1 MDNQAELRLK
11 VLELTREMLHN
22 SYVETKARIHNE
34 WSLKAD
40 VAWKTTQR
48 MLPYPQLPSYFT
60 EADVLHKV
68 IPLWR
73 FVRDG
78 ELVWEPA
85 PQVQELTPEPP
96 PSECSEPP
104 SEGSEPPSEG
114 SEPPPEQEP
123 EPVPLHVNNT
133 PYMEMPQPVSLSPN
147 VLPVAPQ
154 LDSPPSAI
162 VAPDRT
168 ETDIAPQNR
177 GLRVL
182 PAWMTPKRS

>member
-1 MDNQAELRLK
+1 MWSGRHCLHKEYVMDNQAELRLK
-11 VLELTREMLHN
+11 VLELAREMLHN

-60 EADVLHKV
+60 ESDVLHKV
-68 IPLWR
+68 IPLWT

-78 ELVWEPA
+78 ELVSEPV
-85 PQVQELTPEPP
+85 PQVPDTLPEPP
-96 PSECSEPP
+96 PSETSEQAP
-104 SEGSEPPSEG
+104 
-114 SEPPPEQEP
+114 EP
-123 EPVPLHVNNT
+123 EPDPVPVNSS
-133 PYMEMPQPVSLSPN
+133 PYMEMPQPVMFPPH
-147 VLPVAPQ
+147 VPAETPQ
-154 LDSPPSAI
+154 LDIPSSAM

-168 ETDIAPQNR
+168 DAQVIPQNR
-177 GLRVL
+177 GLKVL